1 MVKDP
6 KPVKKAMHNH
16 VSSDYPVIIKM
27 FKFQVCVNFHLLSS
41 KNHNEILKGNV
52 NCQYY
57 NYSLK
62 IFKYFVGAWAYLQKY
77 KLPLQHKILQFY
89 EKKLSYVQNRCLCYL
104 NPWSCMV

>member
-1 MVKDP
+1 MGMMLPFFNGKGP
-6 KPVKKAMHNH
+6 KACEKGYAQPF
-16 VSSDYPVIIKM
+16 SSDYPVIIKM

-62 IFKYFVGAWAYLQKY
+62 IFKYFYHFNTKY
-77 KLPLQHKILQFY
+77 CSFMGK
-89 EKKLSYVQNRCLCYL
+89 N
-104 NPWSCMV
+104 